1 MSEDNGKL
9 QSSQDCIMDEE
20 NLDNSYGKS
29 SSKNDMENDIE
40 SSAEKNLSVDNQ
52 SMSKQGNTRSI
63 QEIKSK
69 EKVKRR
75 RIKKFTMSK
84 KKNLNSDKNFEAK
97 EKTFSSS
104 IKRKTLEPQIYDYFH
119 DNFAKSKLK
128 QEFISGKDWDK
139 MINSKDDFLKINKY
153 DIRLTKIS

>member
-1 MSEDNGKL
+1 MNDDKRSIPL
-9 QSSQDCIMDEE
+9 SQDCIMDEE
-20 NLDNSYGKS
+20 NQDNSFVKS
-29 SSKNDMENDIE
+29 YSSKNDIDND
-40 SSAEKNLSVDNQ
+40 SSVDKNSVENLSL
-52 SMSKQGNTRSI
+52 SKQGNTRSI

-84 KKNLNSDKNFEAK
+84 KKNQNADKNYEAK

-104 IKRKTLEPQIYDYFH
+104 AKRKTLEPQIYDYFH

-128 QEFISGKDWDK
+128 QENISQKDWDK
-139 MINSKDDFLKINKY
+139 MIQSKEDFLKINQL
-153 DIRLTKIS
+153 DIRLTNIS